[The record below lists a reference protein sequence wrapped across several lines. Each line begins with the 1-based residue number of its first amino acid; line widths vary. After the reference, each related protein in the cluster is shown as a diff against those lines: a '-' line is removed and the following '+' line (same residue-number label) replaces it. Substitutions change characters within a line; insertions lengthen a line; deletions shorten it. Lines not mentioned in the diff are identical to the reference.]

1 MSETAVISTK
11 TAYPVYIGS
20 LLLFCEQFRAVGLRN
35 YTEKNTVNGDTVFT
49 GTGKKVLRITMKGRI
64 CNLRYPVGMLVI
76 ADTVL
81 REETGFTM
89 EYRGITFSNCRLQ
102 SFTAE
107 DMGENYINFSVTVIT
122 PDHPVFTEEG

>member
-11 TAYPVYIGS
+11 TAYPVRIGS

-49 GTGKKVLRITMKGRI
+49 GTGKKMLRITMKGRI
-64 CNLRYPVGMLVI
+64 CNLHYPVGMLVI

-81 REETGFTM
+81 REETAFTM

-107 DMGENYINFSVTVIT
+107 DMGENYINCSVTVIT
-122 PDHPVFTEEG
+122 PDHPVFTEEE